1 MSSIRIGIIEVIALL
16 SLLSSPLSA
25 QEVSGRVTDA
35 KSGEA
40 LVGAIVRSLNG
51 EGETVGYVMTGK
63 DGRFAIQ
70 AGKDVS
76 AIKIALLGYKEK
88 TLTPPFEKSLMI
100 SLESEDLRI
109 KESVVQ
115 ARKVQMAGDTTTYNV
130 KALTTRDDLVL
141 GDVLKRIPGIEVTSS
156 GHLKVDGRDLGKF
169 YVNGKDVLEG
179 NYNLATRK
187 LSVDAVKKVE
197 VMRNHQYIKMLRGMQ
212 ESDQAAVNI
221 VLDEKAKGRVNAI
234 GAFGGGYQ
242 AGRPY
247 VPNSESATA
256 FYLGD
261 GLSSVLD
268 AGFDASGKPSRG
280 ITYYRLPLSDNRY
293 SIQSELNM
301 ASAKAP
307 LSDSRSLFNR
317 SFDSRTVN
325 TLTPSEDV
333 KLGATF
339 SYSWDERNSSDS
351 RISVYHFEDR
361 PDKTITRIEDRIER
375 NAKMTGKINY
385 SDNSPKHYI
394 SDALFADMGK
404 GLGNAA
410 VSGDYNLGQRGER
423 KSWDINNNL
432 GALFKTG
439 SGRALGVKSY
449 TQLSGFAEGLDI
461 LTGPQTQDI
470 SSSAI
475 FEDLSLSDISR
486 MRGDFSFSL
495 QPVLKWTLFERSS
508 SLKGMTEDEI
518 PGRKEDKSRA
528 SYMTG
533 GLDWSVFYRKGRFSA
548 SVRGNLH
555 YDRASYGSYKTGR
568 FLSDESV
575 GLKYETGRVMAS
587 AGGGVSTSRPDI
599 QDLGSVL
606 ILYDYDGL
614 RRGQK
619 SLSFL
624 PERYVQGELVL
635 REPVSGWYLRTNS
648 RFNKTES
655 LLGGRDVLEN
665 YILSYNTDE
674 TVGHGTWVSSAEIT
688 KGLYS
693 INGKISAR
701 VVYNRSSSTLMQN
714 GVSTGYMSKLLS
726 PSVELSTSPLNFW
739 NITGS
744 AAMSFFLTEAGGGHV
759 GKTMSATASVTN
771 SFYLSERISAGV
783 VTDIFHNSTVG
794 KTTVFP
800 DAFITWKGPKKLRLR
815 LQASNL
821 LNMREYSYVSISPL
835 METTYSYS
843 IRPLSVKISADWTF

>member
-1 MSSIRIGIIEVIALL
+1 ML

-375 NAKMTGKINY
+375 NAKMTGKISY

-470 SSSAI
+470 SSFAI

-486 MRGDFSFSL
+486 VKGNLSFSL
-495 QPVLKWTLFERSS
+495 QPVLRWTLFERSS
-508 SLKGMTEDEI
+508 SLKGMTEDEV

-528 SYMTG
+528 SYLSG
-533 GLDWSVFYRKGRFSA
+533 GLDWSVFYREGRFSA
-548 SVRGNLH
+548 SLRGNLH

-587 AGGGVSTSRPDI
+587 AGCGISTSCPDI

-614 RRGQK
+614 RRGQE
-619 SLSFL
+619 SLAFL
-624 PERYVQGELVL
+624 PERYVQGELIL
-635 REPVSGWYLRTNS
+635 REPVSGWYLRAIS

-665 YILSYNTDE
+665 YILSCNTDE
-674 TVGHGTWVSSAEIT
+674 TAGHGTWASSAEIT

-693 INGKISAR
+693 INGKVSAK
-701 VVYNRSSSTLMQN
+701 VVYNRTSSTLRQN
-714 GVSTGYMSKLLS
+714 GVSTGYVSKLLS

-739 NITGS
+739 NIIGS

-771 SFYLSERISAGV
+771 SFYLSERISSGV
-783 VTDIFHNSTVG
+783 VTDIFHNSTIN
-794 KTTVFP
+794 KTTVFS
-800 DAFITWKGPKKLRLR
+800 DAFVTWKGPKKLRLR